1 MKFIIKYIM
10 LIRVLSLIHFV
21 IISIL
26 VCTIFALMDMYNNPM
41 IVLPFILF
49 TALSG
54 GYIAH
59 LDNKNTKILKSL

>member
-10 LIRVLSLIHFV
+10 LIRILSLIHFV

-26 VCTIFALMDMYNNPM
+26 VCTIFAL
-41 IVLPFILF
+41 
-49 TALSG
+49 TG

-59 LDNKNTKILKSL
+59 LDNKNTKIQKY